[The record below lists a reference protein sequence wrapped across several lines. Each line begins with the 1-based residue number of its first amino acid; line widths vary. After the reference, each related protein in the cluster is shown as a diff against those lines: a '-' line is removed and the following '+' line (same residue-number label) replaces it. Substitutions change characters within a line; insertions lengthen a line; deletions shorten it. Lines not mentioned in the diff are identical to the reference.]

1 MITVVIMVIVTLIL
15 ASVFIQGSWK
25 SIDQATE
32 TKYLQEITEIKKGV
46 NTKRLSNSKK
56 GLDEETLNQGF
67 IKVRVQDAPTTF
79 ESFDEE
85 EITGYVVDLHVI
97 EYEKSTVGQ
106 GYLDFVEDDLVKFNV
121 DDVYVYDAMGTV
133 YYAKGLYASS
143 GENVYTD
150 TSDIAR
156 KDGPIIEVVSTTE
169 GHIELKVTPYYGGA
183 ITSVMVGTEKAKTI
197 DGKTFTCDVPD
208 NGTYIVIAT
217 EEGGNSTRITVTVTD
232 MVVVIPVKPVINSIR
247 VESGDPYI
255 NEKVVTLH
263 IDATSATHM
272 YVSTKLKAVSASTTG
287 WKEYDPSTSITL
299 KEGEN
304 KIYVWC
310 KNEVDQM
317 ADGRAETSVIVD
329 TIAPSK
335 DEPSYVISGY
345 SMTIH
350 NKQTDATPVT
360 VEFGYR
366 DAGTTD
372 EYTWQETNRIEDA
385 APGQKMDIK
394 TRAKD
399 AAGNVS
405 ESRVTTTEAFPT
417 IPSDITITETPKD
430 VWSTSKVITIEYPDT
445 YGVYPYKNYYR
456 IDDGEWQ
463 EVTSDKET
471 IKVIKNSLI
480 EAVVSAQFNSSQTRM
495 GDIKEFEVSKVD
507 RNKPELISLLPEE
520 SDIVYDQG
528 YDITVTAQDFESG
541 LVAWEVT
548 TENIEPE
555 YWSHELNETNE
566 LTNLIFRAEQNGKYY
581 VWAKDAVGLVNSV
594 VVEVKNI
601 DLIDPEVVS
610 YDVTY
615 GKAQATLTAII
626 KDESLG
632 LAAYGWTKGKDAK
645 PEDVEWIPLEKT
657 TQTEV
662 THVVTENDAYT
673 IWVQDVGGRITRAVK
688 DVKVIFSVT
697 YDYKTNGGTSIKGDG
712 LSSTNNVL
720 YVGCNMPVDLTPTS
734 VRSKSTFLGWSR
746 DPHAQIAETE
756 ITMGT
761 KEDIVL
767 YAIFSKEITLNF
779 YYYEGTTQKK
789 QEVKAYL
796 YNQEET
802 VEVEIP
808 EITAVFTDWTSRGWT
823 LSTAHDASVEYTLV
837 GSTIEVD
844 DHTDIYMLYERNLAI
859 TYKYFKSSSYVD
871 LLPIYTNTYDVTVT
885 TSATSTAPEIALN
898 VKKQADDNSWNF
910 RGWSLDATANAE
922 IDLVNKGQYETKQD
936 VTFYATYESEV
947 SAFKY
952 THGNATPEE
961 VTGTAYLAWN
971 GTVINAK
978 INLGTAAN
986 TTYKSATWTSEGWS
1000 LQKVATGLIEVP
1012 NNGDAEIYINTNY
1025 YAIYSR
1031 DVKITTKIFND
1042 QEVVVSA
1049 GGLLNATGDVFKAI
1063 MTLPEIS
1070 DISLSGLDW
1079 LPRGYSFDDDA
1090 QAEIDFEE
1098 NDEVMFDED
1107 VTLYA
1112 SYYRIVNINKVNFY
1126 GTDTTSHIA
1135 YSTYKGE
1142 IDKVVMNI
1150 GTVETIYFNGENWE
1164 PHFWTATSSLTAE
1177 KVVDLNGT
1185 IETIKDETYYM
1196 LYGRDVTIT
1205 RHFYDDETSTVEG
1218 KALLDTGRNILPI
1231 TYVTGEFEKVVL
1243 DGVDW
1248 EAREWCSLL
1257 NYLAED
1263 AKHYSKEEERS
1274 TYKDEDIY
1282 AIYGDTLNIDVYTL
1296 DKNGAPKYVQ
1306 LYGTRIMTVDGKII
1320 SIQNVELPELEEVTK
1335 DELIWTP
1342 LGYLASEDGYNLTHK
1357 DGVVSKF
1364 GGDTIL
1370 PTKDSQYFAI
1380 YETNATITKVLFED
1394 VKTEQH
1400 RITLNSNAEIGG
1412 TTIRLGTI
1420 TNAVSEERVW
1430 QGFGWDDDAIN
1441 YEAPKYMAN
1450 TEILI
1455 EGNRTFYA
1463 AYLKEVA
1470 LEHQEYQ
1477 TENVTKSTFVEGTA
1491 YMSYSGET
1499 KAAEIKVVEPLYNV
1513 VVIENESWTYK
1524 GWSDSNE
1531 LHTPITNAIGSTIE
1545 LLDDDTIY
1553 ARYERIIT
1561 ATLHVYLDAVRT
1573 ATGSSEANTLGMR
1586 ADSEIDFGE
1595 IESVN
1600 LNGSIWQPR
1609 GWSTDP
1615 AANAGASFINNF
1627 GIGKLSKDTDYYAS
1641 YITDVTVTFI
1651 SYSGETETIKNR
1663 IGTVYMDYL
1672 GNMIDTEIVTPSQ
1685 DLYTGID
1692 GGWIAA
1698 GYTEETLQEVDDSLI
1713 AKSKITTNK
1722 NRTFYGLYYRTLT
1735 LTYDPNG
1742 GTMEDTVSEGI
1753 QRVNSYNII
1762 DTANPTIIVSTP
1774 VPKRTGYTFM
1784 NKWTEQQDVELP
1796 GYTIG
1801 ESITISRDT
1810 TLYAFW
1816 ERTIYRIDYNLNGG
1830 EGNFESQSKEH
1841 DVDIVLNDATP
1852 TRDGYVFKGWST
1864 SEESFV
1870 VEYLP
1875 GDTYSINMSATLY
1888 AVWNQKLYALIYD
1901 DGTMGF
1907 NTTGTPKLG
1916 QTLADES
1923 YVWLLE
1929 NEFYGTIEL
1938 PWYGLDIKKEIVSV
1952 EFEEEIKPAW
1962 TAAWFFG
1969 FEKLEKIV
1977 NIENLNTKQTTVMSY
1992 MFEGCTNLKE
2002 IDLTGFNTS
2011 MTLGMKN
2018 MFKDCTSLQ
2027 YIDISS
2033 FDISSLNTI
2042 TNMFYNCTNLKT
2054 IISQEG
2060 FTMESV
2066 SEGVNVFRGCSS
2078 LVGGNGTTYSHENAD
2093 KDMAKV
2099 DCGEGYGADTPG
2111 YFTGTNM
2118 RVYALY
2124 YTDGSL
2130 GFNTTGTPAA
2140 GKVVSNR
2147 KENIWV
2153 VPFAF
2158 ENEDEV
2164 PWAHKASSVNK
2175 VVIEEN
2181 IIPSATAW
2189 WFNNM
2194 SNLNSILN
2202 IEYMDTSRVRTMQGM
2217 FAGCKKITNIST
2229 ENFNT
2234 SKVTDMSHMFENC
2247 TNVLTLD
2254 LRNFDTTNVT
2264 NMAGMFNGCEKA
2276 NKIIISS
2283 FDTSNVTDMSSMFR
2297 NCKTVPTI
2305 DVRTF
2310 NTYKVTNMESMYE
2323 GAAKVSYL
2331 DLSSFNTV
2339 NVTNTASM
2347 FKNCSVLATIYTTE
2361 DFVTSGIAEST
2372 DMFLDVKNIIG
2383 GRGTEYVELAVD
2395 KAYARIDQGVT
2406 RAGYF
2411 TKEKV
2416 FALYYTDGSLEIK
2429 TTENPTAGKTL
2440 YSEDSY
2446 WAVAGKFASA
2456 EARPWDQYKD
2466 AIYTV
2471 SIEDIVTPIST
2482 AYWFANLTNISGV
2495 KNISNIDTSITK
2507 YMTGMFEGCT
2517 ALTYVDVGSFKV
2529 AEVQNMD
2536 DMFKNCSLINELDFI
2551 NWNTAKVKSTT
2562 NMFQGCI
2569 RLSKV
2574 DVGAN
2579 CTIHRSL
2586 PVTSAEYI
2594 DGANGKWYN
2603 SIGQGFE
2610 SAELPLEKID
2620 TYYASVDMVPPTLA
2634 PGQTWYAN
2642 AGENFDPSTITN
2654 IFITNEYTSSG
2665 RESASWYAD
2674 EAGKGKITCYVVENV
2689 LYIVNKHTAYSSG
2702 AIMLH
2707 ENASGTFAEFTSAK
2721 NINGLRLFNTIR
2733 TQNMDNMFGSESGGC
2748 TGVTKLTGFEKWNVS
2763 NVTSVDNMFY
2773 GCGAK
2778 DIDLSEL
2785 DFTSLTD
2792 YSNMFNGSLATT
2804 IVIGE
2809 WNVENASSMFA
2820 NCPNLQLVN
2829 LTAMNF
2835 TNLTNTQ
2842 KMFENDTNLLT
2853 IYVDKT
2859 FVANSIVTS
2868 TNMFNNCTSI
2878 LGGAGTLYDAS
2889 RVDRRYAK
2897 IDEETAPGYLTAFE
2911 IGAGALS
2918 AKLYETGTVAAT
2930 YVELSEEGVDIP
2942 AWNYSNGAKL
2952 LEVKASNLMAGE
2964 EKKVTI
2970 RVPTGMYIKKDSW
2983 TKVGEFSGITNVS
2996 FTTLDIDSSTS
3007 GTQQGT
3013 GTYTN
3018 AQTGTVT
3025 FTIGKYAT
3033 YSKIQL
3039 LVMYDETIWDKC
3051 AGNGNLT
3058 KEPAVT
3064 VNLNDSKTLKANNV
3078 SAAVPYGGGL
3088 YLGNGT
3094 GTSNLYVGNDYE
3106 QNPVTS
3112 FYYIASNQASYASY
3126 YKSITTR
3133 LCLYSTDVSGETIYA
3148 TFKDIYGSFSGQDN
3162 YTLTTS
3168 NGVTTIVANDVK
3180 TTSDLQMPKGIYTLE
3195 EDTGFIE
3202 GTKIFYVQEVVT
3214 VDYVGKVR
3222 TDTLTQQ
3229 FTIGKKE
3236 VSYSNI
3242 QLSSASKST
3251 VEESYHKGK
3260 AYYDTIG
3267 YMAFEYKGVAD
3278 ITDIDVDINFD
3289 VTTGENVA
3297 PTAKVAYMQVPLVQY
3312 TEAIAYVTLIDETG
3326 KQDGPFSTTISSTSN
3341 SVGARIT
3348 AKNIASENGLT
3359 GTYYLKAISYNIAE
3373 IPGSLTTTRFYA
3385 YQATSSVGGSGT
3397 IGGWITGEAKH
3408 TMKLTYPEGT
3418 TPASV
3423 TASSTSKFAS
3433 EPRLAGRI
3441 VSYGTPS
3448 GTSFEAGEDI
3458 VLDFAPA
3465 VSTYPYAETQHIT
3478 KPVVYMV
3485 LPVGAQVK
3493 DAVFSTAQGGS
3504 SIATS
3509 VITVNKMFEK
3519 DGVIHNVYKIE
3530 PENEMH
3536 YGGITTNVGVDTTRW
3551 VRLTISTDTNM
3562 ERTTLMLRDLVSF
3575 KDADLHC
3582 HVSGGQ
3588 GEYKKSDTYD
3598 VDNDGLTSDT
3608 YGTISSTTASITIF
3622 PIEE

>member
-1 MITVVIMVIVTLIL
+1 MITVVIMVVVTLIL
-15 ASVFIQGSWK
+15 ASVFIQGSWQ

-67 IKVRVQDAPTTF
+67 IKVRVQDAPETF
-79 ESFDEE
+79 ESFDED

-121 DDVYVYDAMGTV
+121 DDVYVYDAIGTV

-156 KDGPIIEVVSTTE
+156 KDGPTIEVVSTEE

-183 ITSVMVGTEKAKTI
+183 ITSVMVGTEKAKTT
-197 DGKTFTCDVPD
+197 DGKTFTCDVSD

-232 MVVVIPVKPVINSIR
+232 MVVVIPEIPVINEVR
-247 VESGDPYI
+247 VGSGDPYI
-255 NEKVVTLH
+255 NTKVTTLH
-263 IDATSATHM
+263 IDATAASHM
-272 YVSTKLKAVSASTTG
+272 YISTAPKAVSASTTG
-287 WKEYDPSTSITL
+287 WKEYEPSTTITL
-299 KEGEN
+299 KEGKN
-304 KIYVWC
+304 TIYVWC

-317 ADGRAETSVIVD
+317 SANRMETEVIVD

-335 DEPSYVISGY
+335 DEPTYVISGY
-345 SMTIH
+345 SLTIN
-350 NKQTDATPVT
+350 NKQTDASPIT

-366 DAGTTD
+366 DAGTSS
-372 EYTWQETNRIEDA
+372 EYIWQETNRIDDA

-405 ESRVTTTEAFPT
+405 ESRVVTTDAFPT
-417 IPSDITITETPKD
+417 IPNDIKITETPAGI
-430 VWSTSKVITIEYPDT
+430 WSTSKVVTIEYPDT

-463 EVTSDKET
+463 EVTSNKET
-471 IKVIKNSLI
+471 LKIIKNSFI

-495 GDIKEFEVSKVD
+495 GDIKEFEITMVD

-520 SDIVYDQG
+520 PDVVYDQG

-548 TENIEPE
+548 TENIEPV
-555 YWSHELNETNE
+555 YWSHELDGTKE
-566 LTNLIFRAEQNGKYY
+566 LTNLIFKAEQNGKYY
-581 VWAKDAVGLVNSV
+581 VWAKDAVGLVSSV
-594 VVEVKNI
+594 LVEVKNI

-610 YDVTY
+610 YDVTF
-615 GKAQATLTAII
+615 GKAQATLTAVI

-632 LAAYGWTKGKDAK
+632 LAAYAWTKGKDAN
-645 PEDVEWIPLEKT
+645 PEDAEWIPLEKT
-657 TQTEV
+657 TQAEV
-662 THVVTENDAYT
+662 THVVTENDTYT
-673 IWVQDVGGRITRAVK
+673 IWVEDVGGRRTRAVK
-688 DVKVIFSVT
+688 DVKVIFTVT
-697 YDYKTNGGTSIKGDG
+697 YDYKTNGGTSLKGSG

-720 YVGCNMPVDLTPTS
+720 NVGCNMPVDLTPTS
-734 VRSKSTFLGWSR
+734 VREKSTFLGWSR
-746 DPHAQIAETE
+746 DPHGQIAETE
-756 ITMGT
+756 IIMGT
-761 KEDIVL
+761 KEDITL
-767 YAIFSKEITLNF
+767 YAIFSKEISLNF

-789 QEVKAYL
+789 HEVKAYL

-808 EITAVFTDWTSRGWT
+808 TITAIFTGWTSRGWT
-823 LSTAHDASVEYTLV
+823 LSTAHDANVSYALV

-844 DHTDIYMLYERNLAI
+844 DHTDIYMLYEKDLAI

-871 LLPIYTNTYDVTVT
+871 ILPIYTNAYDVTIT
-885 TSATSTAPEIALN
+885 TSATTTAPEIAMN

-910 RGWSLDATANAE
+910 RGWCFDATANAE
-922 IDLVNKGQYETKQD
+922 IDLVNKGQYETKED
-936 VTFYATYESEV
+936 ITFHASYDSEV

-952 THGNATPEE
+952 TYGKATPEE
-961 VTGTAYLAWN
+961 VKGTAYLAWN
-971 GTVINAK
+971 GTVVNAK
-978 INLGTAAN
+978 INLGTPEN
-986 TTYKSATWTSEGWS
+986 TTYKSATWVPNGWS

-1012 NNGDAEIYINTNY
+1012 NNGNAEIYINTTY

-1042 QEVVVSA
+1042 QDVVVSA

-1063 MTLPEIS
+1063 MKLPEIS
-1070 DISLSGLDW
+1070 DISLSGLEW
-1079 LPRGYSFDDDA
+1079 LPRGYSFDSDA

-1112 SYYRIVNINKVNFY
+1112 SYYRIVNINRVNFY
-1126 GTDTTSHIA
+1126 GTNTTSHIA

-1142 IDKVVMNI
+1142 IDKVITNI
-1150 GTVETIYFNGENWE
+1150 GTEDEIYFNGENWG
-1164 PHFWTATSSLTAE
+1164 PHFWTATLSLTAP
-1177 KVVDLNGT
+1177 KALDLNGT

-1205 RHFYDDETSTVEG
+1205 RHLYDDETSTVEG
-1218 KALLDTGRNILPI
+1218 RALLDTGRNILPI
-1231 TYVTGEFEKVVL
+1231 SYITGDFDNLLL
-1243 DGVDW
+1243 DGIDW

-1257 NYLAED
+1257 NYLADD
-1263 AKHYSKEEERS
+1263 AKHYSKEEEIS

-1296 DKNGAPKYVQ
+1296 DSNGIPDYTQ
-1306 LYGTRIMTVDGKII
+1306 LYGTRIMTVDGKVI
-1320 SIQNVELPELEEVTK
+1320 SIENVTLPELIEVTK
-1335 DELIWTP
+1335 DDLTWNPI
-1342 LGYLASEDGYNLTHK
+1342 GYLSSEDGYELSHK

-1364 GGDTIL
+1364 GGDIIL
-1370 PTKDSQYFAI
+1370 PAKDLQFFAI
-1380 YETNATITKVLFED
+1380 YETNATITKVLFEE

-1412 TTIRLGTI
+1412 TVIRLGTI

-1441 YEAPKYMAN
+1441 YVTPKYMAN

-1455 EGNRTFYA
+1455 EGNRTFFA
-1463 AYLKEVA
+1463 AYSKIVA

-1477 TENVTKSTFVEGTA
+1477 MPSVTKSTFVEGTA

-1499 KAAEIKVVEPLYNV
+1499 KSAEIAVVDPLYNE
-1513 VVIENESWTYK
+1513 VIIEEETWKYK

-1531 LHTPITNAIGSTIE
+1531 LHTPITNAVGSIIE

-1553 ARYERIIT
+1553 ARYERVIT
-1561 ATLHVYLDAVRT
+1561 ATLHVYLDAERT

-1586 ADSEIDFGE
+1586 ADSEINFGE

-1615 AANAGASFINNF
+1615 AANAGASFVNNF
-1627 GIGKLSKDTDYYAS
+1627 GSGKLSKDTHYYAS
-1641 YITDVTVTFI
+1641 YITDVTVKFI
-1651 SYSGETETIKNR
+1651 AYSGDIETEKNR

-1672 GNMIDTEIVTPSQ
+1672 GNMIDTEIVTPAQ
-1685 DLYTGID
+1685 DLYTGI
-1692 GGWIAA
+1692 GGNWIAA
-1698 GYTEETLQEVDDSLI
+1698 GYTEETMQEVDDDLI

-1742 GTMEDTVSEGI
+1742 GTMEATTSEGI
-1753 QRVNSYNII
+1753 QRANSYNIT
-1762 DTANPTIIVSTP
+1762 DTVDPSIIVTTP
-1774 VPKRTGYTFM
+1774 VPKRTGYTFL
-1784 NKWTEQQDVELP
+1784 NKWTEQKDVELP
-1796 GYTIG
+1796 GYLIG
-1801 ESITISRDT
+1801 ESITISKDT
-1810 TLYAFW
+1810 TLYALW
-1816 ERTIYRIDYNLNGG
+1816 QRTIYTIDYNVNGG
-1830 EGNFESQSKEH
+1830 EGEFETHYKEH
-1841 DVDIVLNDATP
+1841 DIDIVLSNVEP
-1852 TRDGYVFKGWST
+1852 TRDGYAFKGWST
-1864 SEESFV
+1864 SEESPI
-1870 VEYLP
+1870 VEYHP
-1875 GDTYSINMSATLY
+1875 GDTYSVNMSATLY
-1888 AVWNQKLYALIYD
+1888 AVWQQKLYALIYE

-1907 NTTGTPKLG
+1907 NTTGKPKLG

-1929 NEFYGTIEL
+1929 NEFFGITEL

-1969 FEKLEKIV
+1969 FENLEKIV
-1977 NIENLNTKQTTVMSY
+1977 NIENLNTQQTTVMSY

-2002 IDLTGFNTS
+2002 INLRGFDTS
-2011 MTLGMKN
+2011 ITLGMQN
-2018 MFKDCTSLQ
+2018 MFKDCTSLE
-2027 YIDISS
+2027 YVDISS

-2042 TNMFYNCTNLKT
+2042 SNMFYNCTNLKT
-2054 IISQEG
+2054 IISTEG
-2060 FTMESV
+2060 FTMENV
-2066 SEGVNVFRGCSS
+2066 SAGVNVFRGCTS
-2078 LVGGNGTTYSHENAD
+2078 LVGGNGTTYSHANAD

-2099 DCGEGYGADTPG
+2099 DYGEGYGESTPG

-2118 RVYALY
+2118 RVYAIY

-2130 GFNTTGTPAA
+2130 GFNTSGIPAY
-2140 GKVVSNR
+2140 GKVVSNQ

-2153 VPFAF
+2153 VPFAY
-2158 ENEDEV
+2158 ENREEV
-2164 PWAHKASSVNK
+2164 PWASKASSINK

-2189 WFNNM
+2189 WFNGM
-2194 SNLNSILN
+2194 SNLTSIVNMELV
-2202 IEYMDTSRVRTMQGM
+2202 DTSRVRTMQGM
-2217 FAGCKKITNIST
+2217 FAGCKRLVNVPT
-2229 ENFNT
+2229 ETFNT
-2234 SKVTDMSHMFENC
+2234 SKVTDMSYMFENC
-2247 TNVLTLD
+2247 VSAVTLD
-2254 LRNFDTTNVT
+2254 LRNFDTSNVT
-2264 NMAGMFNGCEKA
+2264 NMESMFAGCEKA
-2276 NKIIISS
+2276 NKINVSS
-2283 FDTSNVTDMSSMFR
+2283 FDTSNVTSMASMFK
-2297 NCKTVPTI
+2297 NCKVVPTI
-2305 DVRTF
+2305 DARNF
-2310 NTYKVTNMESMYE
+2310 NTNKVTSMESMYE

-2331 DLSSFNTV
+2331 DLSSFNTS
-2339 NVTNTASM
+2339 NVTNTANM
-2347 FKNCSVLATIYTTE
+2347 FKNCSVLATIYATDNFTTG
-2361 DFVTSGIAEST
+2361 GITEST
-2372 DMFLDVKNIIG
+2372 DMFLNVKNIIG

-2416 FALYYTDGSLEIK
+2416 FALYYADGSLEIK
-2429 TTENPTAGKTL
+2429 TTETPSAGKTL

-2456 EARPWDQYKD
+2456 AARPWDQYKD
-2466 AIYTV
+2466 LIYSV

-2482 AYWFANLTNISGV
+2482 AYWFADLTNITGIR
-2495 KNISNIDTSITK
+2495 NISSIDTSITK

-2517 ALTYVDVGSFKV
+2517 SLSYVDVGSFNV

-2536 DMFKNCSLINELDFI
+2536 NMFKDCSLITELDFI
-2551 NWNTAKVKSTT
+2551 NWDSAKIKSTT

-2586 PVTSAEYI
+2586 PITSADHI

-2610 SAELPLEKID
+2610 SAELPLGKID

-2634 PGQTWYAN
+2634 PGQSWYAN
-2642 AGENFDPSTITN
+2642 AGANFDPSTITN
-2654 IFITNEYTSSG
+2654 IYITNEYTSTG
-2665 RESASWYAD
+2665 LESASWYAD
-2674 EAGKGKITCYVVENV
+2674 EAGKGKITCHVVENI
-2689 LYIVNKHTAYSSG
+2689 LYIVNNHTAYSSG

-2707 ENASGTFAEFTSAK
+2707 ENAAGTFAEFTSVK

-2748 TGVTKLTGFEKWNVS
+2748 AGVTKLTGFEKWNVS
-2763 NVTSVDNMFY
+2763 NVTSADNMFR
-2773 GCGAK
+2773 GCGVK

-2785 DFTSLTD
+2785 NFTSLTD

-2804 IVIGE
+2804 IVIGK
-2809 WNVENASSMFA
+2809 WNIENASYMFA

-2829 LTAMNF
+2829 LTEMNF

-2842 KMFENDTNLLT
+2842 GMFENDTKLLT

-2859 FVANSIVTS
+2859 FVPDSIVTS

-2878 LGGAGTLYDAS
+2878 LGGAGTLYEAT

-2897 IDEETAPGYLTAFE
+2897 IDDERAPGYLTAFE
-2911 IGAGALS
+2911 IGAGALT
-2918 AKLYETGTVAAT
+2918 AKLYETGTVATT

-2942 AWNYSNGAKL
+2942 AWNYKNGAKL
-2952 LEVKASNLMAGE
+2952 LEIKASNLMAGE

-2970 RVPTGMYIKKDSW
+2970 SVPTGMYIEKDSW

-2996 FTTLDIDSSTS
+2996 FTTLDIDTSTS
-3007 GTQQGT
+3007 GIQQGT

-3025 FTIGKYAT
+3025 FTIGKYAA

-3039 LVMYDETIWDKC
+3039 LVMYDRTVWDKC
-3051 AGNGNLT
+3051 ANNGNLT

-3064 VNLNDSKTLKANNV
+3064 VTLNDSKTIKANNV
-3078 SAAVPYGGGL
+3078 SASTAYGGGL
-3088 YLGNGT
+3088 HLGNSI
-3094 GTSNLYVGNDYE
+3094 GTSNLYVGNDYK

-3112 FYYIASNQASYASY
+3112 FYYLAGDQTSYSSY
-3126 YKSITTR
+3126 YKSVTTK
-3133 LCLYSTDVSGETIYA
+3133 LCLYSTDANGETIYA
-3148 TFKDIYGSFSGQDN
+3148 TYKGIYGS
-3162 YTLTTS
+3162 YTGSSNSTVTTA
-3168 NGVTTIVANDVK
+3168 NGVTTVVANDVY
-3180 TTSDLQMPKGIYTLE
+3180 SSSGMQMAKGYYTLE
-3195 EDTGFIE
+3195 EDAGFIE
-3202 GTKIFYVQEVVT
+3202 GTKIFYVQEVIT
-3214 VDYVGKVR
+3214 EDYVGKIR
-3222 TDTLTQQ
+3222 TNTLTQQ
-3229 FTIGKKE
+3229 FTIGEK
-3236 VSYSNI
+3236 NI
-3242 QLSSASKST
+3242 DYNNIKMVASSSTAAS
-3251 VEESYHKGK
+3251 ESYHKGQP
-3260 AYYDTIG
+3260 YYDMIG
-3267 YMAFEYKGVAD
+3267 HMSLEYQGVAD

-3289 VTTGENVA
+3289 TTAGNNVTPN
-3297 PTAKVAYMQVPLVQY
+3297 AKVAYMQVPLVQY
-3312 TEAIAYVTLIDETG
+3312 TDAIAYVTLIDESG
-3326 KQDGPFSTTISSTSN
+3326 KQYGPYSTTISSTSN
-3341 SVGARIT
+3341 SVGARVM
-3348 AKNIASENGLT
+3348 AKDIASENGLS
-3359 GTYYLKAISYNIAE
+3359 GTYYLKSISYNIAK

-3385 YQATSSVGGSGT
+3385 YQANSSVGATGT
-3397 IGGWITGEAKH
+3397 MGGWVTNTATH
-3408 TMKLTYPEGT
+3408 TIRFTYPEGANIASNGRT
-3418 TPASV
+3418 IYSYPTNTP
-3423 TASSTSKFAS
+3423 T
-3433 EPRLAGRI
+3433 LAGRI
-3441 VSYGTPS
+3441 VDHATPNGT
-3448 GTSFEAGEDI
+3448 TFEAGSEFNI
-3458 VLDFAPA
+3458 DFAPA
-3465 VSTYPYAETQHIT
+3465 ASSYPYQQTQHIT
-3478 KPVVYMV
+3478 KPVMYMV
-3485 LPVGAQVK
+3485 LPEGAQVK
-3493 DAVFSTAQGGS
+3493 NAVISTTKGGS
-3504 SIATS
+3504 SIANS
-3509 VITVNKMFEK
+3509 VITVSKVFDK
-3519 DGVIHNVYKIE
+3519 DGIIYSVYKIE
-3530 PENEMH
+3530 PEGDLH
-3536 YGGITTNVGVDTTRW
+3536 YGGITSSVGVDSTRW
-3551 VRLTISTDTNM
+3551 FRLTISTESTMD
-3562 ERTTLMLRDLVSF
+3562 RTTLMLRDAVAF
-3575 KDADLHC
+3575 KNGDLHC
-3582 HVSGGQ
+3582 YVSGAQAG
-3588 GEYKKSDTYD
+3588 YTKTDPYD
-3598 VDNDGLTSDT
+3598 LDGDGSTSDY